1 MASLNTLRTKFGIVL
16 SIVIAGALLA
26 FILSL
31 KTEMGFSGND
41 PRVGVIDGEKINYS
55 EYYNQ
60 YEQVKAQ
67 SGAQESNEQQ
77 SAMLANAAWQAL
89 IGKYVLTPG
98 FDKMGLRVTE
108 PERMS
113 MVSGQHP
120 SQAFYNAF
128 ADPRTGEYNV
138 AAVHQFLSEAE
149 ANAQAQQA
157 WAQLNEQARMER
169 EVAKFLGL
177 IKGGVYVNS
186 LEVANGVNSANNT
199 YAGKWAGKKYSAVP
213 DSLIQLKSSDI
224 KAYYNSHKNMF
235 KQTPSRALS
244 YVVFE
249 VSPTDDDMLALE
261 KSVAEVGAQFAATE
275 ELKSFVR
282 ANRNGKIADN
292 YVSAK
297 QLSEEEAKALLDGAT
312 YGPVLKNN
320 EWTMARALDTKIVP
334 DSMGIRHIVLPYTQE
349 ALADSLL
356 TVLKGGADFAQVAA
370 QYSVYDATAANGGEV
385 GVMPFSAFSG
395 EFAAALTN
403 AKTGDIVKIASGD
416 AIQLM
421 QVYRAD
427 KPSKHVQVASIT
439 YPVEASAAT
448 RRDIHN
454 QAGTFSVNAKGS
466 VEAFNDAA
474 SAAAV
479 TPRIASLAQGERTIR
494 GLEDSRDV
502 ARWAYGAEVG
512 DVSEIFPVGKDYVIA
527 MLTEIDDNEF
537 APLEKV
543 SAQIRAQVLRD
554 KKYDYIVK
562 ELSGSTLDEQAKSLG
577 TEVADFD
584 NVTFGAFYVNG
595 PGFEPRLIGA
605 ISSTT
610 EKGVL
615 SAPVKGLS
623 GVYVFEVDDIQTSD
637 KQTAEG
643 EKVRAQAMAESMAQ
657 QFSVQAIQQMAKIQ
671 DLRVKYF

>member
-149 ANAQAQQA
+149 ANAQAQLA

-320 EWTMARALDTKIVP
+320 EWTMSRALDSKMVP
-334 DSMGIRHIVLPYTQE
+334 DSVGVRHIVLPYTQE

-356 TVLKGGADFAQVAA
+356 TVLKKGGDFAQTAA
-370 QYSVYDATAANGGEV
+370 RYSVYDATAANGGEV
-385 GVMPFSAFSG
+385 GVLPFSAFTG
-395 EFAAALTN
+395 EFAAALAN
-403 AKTGDIVKIASGD
+403 ARQGDIVKIASGD

-427 KPSKHVQVASIT
+427 KPSKHVQVATIT

-448 RRDIHN
+448 RRDVHN
-454 QAGTFSVNAKGS
+454 QAGSFMVNAKGS
-466 VEAFNDAA
+466 AAAFADAA
-474 SAAAV
+474 STAAV
-479 TPRIASLAQGERTIR
+479 TPRVAAIAQGDRTIR
-494 GLEDSRDV
+494 GLEDSREV
-502 ARWAYGAEVG
+502 ARWAYGAKEG
-512 DVSEIFPVGKDYVIA
+512 DLSAIFNVGKDYVIA
-527 MLTEIDDNEF
+527 TLTEIDDNEF

-671 DLRVKYF
+671 DLRGKYF

>member
-16 SIVIAGALLA
+16 SIVIAGALWA
-26 FILSL
+26 FSLSL

-395 EFAAALTN
+395 EFAAALAN

-671 DLRVKYF
+671 DLRGKYF

>member
-395 EFAAALTN
+395 EFAAALAN

-657 QFSVQAIQQMAKIQ
+657 QFSVQAIQQMAKSQ
-671 DLRVKYF
+671 DLRGEYF

>member
-395 EFAAALTN
+395 EFAAALAN

-643 EKVRAQAMAESMAQ
+643 EKVRAQAIAESMAQ

-671 DLRVKYF
+671 DLLGKYF

>member
-89 IGKYVLTPG
+89 IGKYVLSPG
-98 FDKMGLRVTE
+98 FDRMGLRVTE

-113 MVSGQHP
+113 LVSGQHP

-149 ANAQAQQA
+149 TNAQAQQA

-169 EVAKFLGL
+169 QVAKFLGL

-224 KAYYNSHKNMF
+224 KEYYNSHKNMF

-249 VSPTDDDMLALE
+249 VAPTDDDMLALE
-261 KSVAEVGAQFAATE
+261 KSVAEVGAQFAATG

-320 EWTMARALDTKIVP
+320 EWTMARALDSKIVP

-356 TVLKGGADFAQVAA
+356 TVLKGGANFAQVAA

-395 EFAAALTN
+395 EFAAALAN
-403 AKTGDIVKIASGD
+403 AKAGDIVKIASGD

-427 KPSKHVQVASIT
+427 KPSKHVQVATIT

-474 SAAAV
+474 SGAAV
-479 TPRIASLAQGERTIR
+479 TPRVASLAQGERTIR

-502 ARWAYGAEVG
+502 ARWAYGAKVG
-512 DVSEIFPVGKDYVIA
+512 DISEIFPVGKDYVIA

-537 APLEKV
+537 APIEKV

-577 TEVADFD
+577 TEAADFD

-610 EKGVL
+610 DKGVL

-623 GVYVFEVDDIQTSD
+623 GVYVFEVDDIQISD

-671 DLRVKYF
+671 DLRGKYF

>member
-395 EFAAALTN
+395 EFAAALAN

-537 APLEKV
+537 ASLEKV

-671 DLRVKYF
+671 DLRGKYF